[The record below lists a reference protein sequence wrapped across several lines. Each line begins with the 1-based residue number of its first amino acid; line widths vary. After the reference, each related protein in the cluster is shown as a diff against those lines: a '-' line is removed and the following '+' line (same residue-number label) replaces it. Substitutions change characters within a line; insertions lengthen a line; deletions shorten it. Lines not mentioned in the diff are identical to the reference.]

1 MQQPIFRATLAAD
14 PLDLPAS
21 MAMQL
26 LGQSDPTGVQRR
38 DSFLKA
44 HVDPAGRPATWRFT
58 RTGSGLLV
66 ELQADQ
72 PAALHSLAA
81 RFPPEDGAASFQPAH
96 PVLARLSRLRGLRLV
111 PLPWPW
117 DVAAGAVL
125 QQRVRWRDAFS
136 DFRRISL
143 RWGVRVGALTTF
155 PGAPRLAE
163 VPPYHLEAMGIDGKR
178 ARALIGL
185 ARAEAIHGFLQPGT
199 PLDVVRAR
207 MLSLPGIGPWTAG
220 LVLGFAF
227 GDPDAVPVGD
237 LHIPTIVCQALA
249 GEAEGTDERML
260 ELLEPVRGHRFRAIR
275 LILWTS
281 RWSSGGARARAAV

>member
-1 MQQPIFRATLAAD
+1 MQPIFQAALAAD
-14 PLDLPAS
+14 PFDLPAS

-26 LGQSDPTGVQRR
+26 LGQFDPTGVQRP
-38 DSFLKA
+38 DSLLKA

-58 RTGSGLLV
+58 RTASGVLV
-66 ELQADQ
+66 ELQADE
-72 PAALHSLAA
+72 PTALHSLSA
-81 RFPPEDGAASFQPAH
+81 RFPSGDDAASFHPAH

-111 PLPWPW
+111 PIPWPW

-143 RWGVRVGALTTF
+143 RWGVRVGALTAF
-155 PGAPRLAE
+155 PPAARLAE

-178 ARALIGL
+178 ARALVGL
-185 ARAEAIHGFLQPGT
+185 ARAEATHGFLQPGT
-199 PLDVVRAR
+199 PLDAVRKR
-207 MLSLPGIGPWTAG
+207 MLSLPGIGPWTTG

-227 GDPDAVPVGD
+227 GDSDAVPVGD
-237 LHIPTIVCQALA
+237 LHIPNLVCQALA

-275 LILWTS
+275 LILWAC
-281 RWSSGGARARAAV
+281 RWSNGGAKARAVV